1 MTENSVITKT
11 RRRKLCLAASDPAK
25 PLPVITHV
33 AFGSGGVDASG
44 VPVPPSET
52 QAALCKEIARYAVE
66 NVTYPEETT
75 ARYSVTIPKYE
86 LVGAEINEAALV
98 DSEGDIAAFKTMF
111 TKKKDEDVSF
121 TFEFDDE
128 F

>member
-1 MTENSVITKT
+1 MTKKSVITKT

-33 AFGSGGVDASG
+33 AFGCGGVNASG
-44 VPVPPSET
+44 EPRTPSET
-52 QAALCKEIARYAVE
+52 QTALNDEIARYEVE
-66 NVTYPEETT
+66 SVTYPNETT
-75 ARYSVTIPKYE
+75 ARYSVAIPKDA
-86 LVGAEINEAALV
+86 LAGQEINEVALV
-98 DSEGDIAAFKTMF
+98 DSAGDLVAIKTMYP
-111 TKKKDEDVSF
+111 KRKDSGVAF